1 VTDTTLRL
9 TGPALQLFIS
19 QCKRDAKAKGFLDY
33 ELQPE
38 KHYIINHEERKFLN
52 DLDATLQEQIGQ
64 VIN

>member
-1 VTDTTLRL
+1 MTDTTLRL